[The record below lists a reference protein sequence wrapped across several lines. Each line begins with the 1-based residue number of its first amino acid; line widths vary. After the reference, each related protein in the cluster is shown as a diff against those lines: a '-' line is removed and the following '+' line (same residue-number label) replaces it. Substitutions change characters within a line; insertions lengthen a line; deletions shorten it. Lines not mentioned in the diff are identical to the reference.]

1 MLLSTPDIAKPTKL
15 VPPEHAG
22 LLGSVICPMREP
34 SMGEVSTIGLDSAK
48 SLFQVHRIDVT
59 RAVLIKRVSRAK
71 VLEYFCQQPR
81 CLVGIEA

>member
-1 MLLSTPDIAKPTKL
+1 
-15 VPPEHAG
+15 
-22 LLGSVICPMREP
+22 
-34 SMGEVSTIGLDSAK
+34 MGEVTAIGLDLAK

-81 CLVGIEA
+81 CLVRIEA